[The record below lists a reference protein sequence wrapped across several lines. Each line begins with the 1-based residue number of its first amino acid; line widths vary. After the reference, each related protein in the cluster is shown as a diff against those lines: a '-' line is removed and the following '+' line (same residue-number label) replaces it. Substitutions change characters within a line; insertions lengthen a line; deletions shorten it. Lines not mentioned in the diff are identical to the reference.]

1 MSYALLGPTEI
12 RLLLI
17 IGNIALIFRP
27 YAHLMGQ
34 EFLLF
39 DVGGTIAIAG
49 MIGMAV
55 VVTISHTARLY
66 REERLS

>member
-1 MSYALLGPTEI
+1 M
-12 RLLLI
+12 
-17 IGNIALIFRP
+17 IGNLTLIFRP
-27 YAHLMGQ
+27 YAHLMGHQ
-34 EFLLF
+34 FLLF